1 MRRPNVVYSKPIAK
15 TKTSTLPTET
25 KPLFRKEDTRLIRG
39 AGLFADDVVNAGL
52 LHLHIL
58 RSPYAHARIVSIDTG
73 AADKLPGV
81 VCTLTGSEI
90 AGLTEPYM
98 QIAPEPAANIKDY
111 PMAVDR
117 VRYQG
122 EPVAA
127 VVAESPAIA
136 MDGGALIEVQYES
149 LPAVV
154 DVETALKDEVILH
167 EESGTN
173 QVWRETFEYG
183 DVDQAF
189 ADADHVI
196 GIGRLHF
203 HRFASTPLE
212 CNACVAEWT
221 RQDTVEILCNN
232 SFVGFAQQLLAPS
245 LGLRSDQLRIK
256 SHDIGG
262 SFGNKI
268 WNYLYMAIT
277 ALASRKAGGR
287 RVKWSETRTENLLA
301 SGHGNERTFLD
312 TEVALDENGVITAIR
327 SRHLDDC
334 GAYPRYEPLGCIIWA
349 QVLPATY
356 ALRNIRIDFSQ
367 AVTNKCPVVPN
378 RGYSRMQ
385 HIWFMDRVVDICA
398 HTLGIPTDE
407 MRLKNFIREFPYETP
422 NGCVYD
428 SGDYPAM
435 LQKAKELIGWEEWKQ
450 KQAEARAE
458 GHRIGIG
465 IGTTI
470 DSGTNNFG
478 QARII
483 NPYLPFSGNSE
494 VCTLSILLDGM
505 VSVTLGT
512 GPSGQSHETAAA
524 NLVAS
529 EFNIH
534 PDHVFVQPGFDTAWN
549 TFVGHS
555 GTYASQFAV
564 TGMTAI
570 HGACQKLKAE
580 MRKLAAHVLEVAE
593 EDLEFGVG
601 EQGPE
606 LRVKGTSQSVNFWA
620 LGNLVNNNNAE
631 LDESLSEVTLN
642 VRNVYRPPFEIPDLE
657 RKFGNLTLTY
667 AALLHIVVVEIDPQT
682 CRPRILAYAAVDDC
696 GTVLNPKIVEGQAYG
711 GTAHGIGASLMEHF
725 DYDASG
731 NLMTATFSDYC
742 PITSMNMPDVIH
754 ANIESPS
761 AFTFN
766 GAKGMGE
773 SAGAPLHAI
782 SGAIQDAVWSEDI
795 VITDSFHSP
804 PALYRMLK
812 ERNRDRV
819 VSIRSRT

>member
-1 MRRPNVVYSKPIAK
+1 LSSA
-15 TKTSTLPTET
+15 SG
-25 KPLFRKEDTRLIRG
+25 PLYRKEDARLIRG
-39 AGLFADDVVNAGL
+39 AGLFTDDVVGPGL
-52 LHLHIL
+52 LHVHIV
-58 RSPYAHARIVSIDTG
+58 RSPYAHARIVAVDTS
-73 AADKLPGV
+73 AAEALPGV
-81 VCTLTGSEI
+81 VCTLTGREI
-90 AGLTEPYM
+90 AAQCEPYM
-98 QIAPEPAANIKDY
+98 QIAPPPAAAIEDY

-127 VVAESPAIA
+127 VVAESAAIA
-136 MDGGALIEVQYES
+136 ADGGELVRVEFEV
-149 LPAVV
+149 LTPVM
-154 DVETALKDEVILH
+154 DVETALADEVVLH
-167 EESGTN
+167 ATSGTN
-173 QVWRETFEYG
+173 RVWHEVFEYG

-189 ADADHVI
+189 ASADHVI
-196 GIGRLHF
+196 RIDRLHF

-212 CNACVAEWT
+212 TNACVAEWT
-221 RQDTVEILCNN
+221 RQGTVDLLCNN
-232 SFVGFAQQLLAPS
+232 SFVGFAQQLLLPA
-245 LGLRSDQLRIK
+245 LRLRSDQLRIR

-268 WNYLYMAIT
+268 WNYLYMAIA

-312 TEVALDENGVITAIR
+312 TEVAVSNDGLITAIR

-356 ALRNIRIDFSQ
+356 GLRNMRIEFDQ

-385 HIWFMDRVVDICA
+385 HIWFMERVVDICA
-398 HTLGIPTDE
+398 HTLGISLDRI
-407 MRLKNFIREFPYETP
+407 RLQNYIREFPYETP

-435 LQKAKELIGWEEWKQ
+435 LQKAKALIGWDRWKEV
-450 KQAEARAE
+450 QAEARAA
-458 GHRIGIG
+458 GRWVGIG
-465 IGTTI
+465 IGTTL

-483 NPYLPFSGNSE
+483 NPHLPFSGNSE
-494 VCTLSILLDGM
+494 VCTLAVRIDGM
-505 VSVTLGT
+505 VGVTLGT

-524 NLVAS
+524 NLVAR
-529 EFNIH
+529 ELNIS
-534 PDHVFVQPGFDTAWN
+534 PDNVFVQPGFDTAWN

-564 TGMTAI
+564 TGMSAI

-580 MRKLAAHVLEVAE
+580 LRKLAAFVLEAAE
-593 EDLEFGVG
+593 PDLEFGVG

-606 LRVKGTSQSVNFWA
+606 LRVKGTSRGVNYWM
-620 LGNLVNNNNAE
+620 LSNLVNNNTAE
-631 LDESLSEVTLN
+631 LDASLKEVTLN
-642 VRNVYRPPFEIPDLE
+642 VRNVFRPDFKLPDLE

-667 AALLHIVVVEIDPQT
+667 AALLHIVVVEVDRET
-682 CRPRILAYAAVDDC
+682 YRPKILAYAAVDDC
-696 GTVLNPKIVEGQAYG
+696 GTVLNPQIVEGQAYG
-711 GTAHGIGASLMEHF
+711 GTAHGIGAAIMEQF
-725 DYDASG
+725 EYDAEG
-731 NLMTATFSDYC
+731 NLLTATFSDYC
-742 PITSMNMPDVIH
+742 PITSMNMPDVVH

-761 AFTFN
+761 PFTYN

-782 SGAIQDAVWSEDI
+782 SGAIQDAVWGEGII
-795 VITDSFHSP
+795 VTDSHHSA
-804 PALYRMLK
+804 PALHRMLSQP
-812 ERNRDRV
+812 NRDRV
-819 VSIRSRT
+819 VSLESR

>member
-1 MRRPNVVYSKPIAK
+1 V
-15 TKTSTLPTET
+15 
-25 KPLFRKEDTRLIRG
+25 RLVRG
-39 AGLFADDVVNAGL
+39 AGLFTDDVVDADL
-52 LHLHIL
+52 LHVHIL
-58 RSPYAHARIVSIDTG
+58 RSPYAHARIISIDTST
-73 AADKLPGV
+73 ADALPGV
-81 VCTLTGSEI
+81 VCTLTGREI
-90 AGLTEPYM
+90 AGLCTPYM
-98 QIAPEPAANIKDY
+98 QIAPPPAAAIEDY

-127 VVAESPAIA
+127 VVATSPALA
-136 MDGGALIEVQYES
+136 MDGGVLIEVEYEM

-154 DVETALKDEVILH
+154 DVEAAFTDEVVLH
-167 EESGTN
+167 ETAGTN

-183 DVDQAF
+183 DVDRAF
-189 ADADHVI
+189 AEADHVI
-196 GIGRLHF
+196 RIGRLHF

-212 CNACVAEWT
+212 TNACVAEWT
-221 RQDTVEILCNN
+221 RRGAVEILCNN

-312 TEVALDENGVITAIR
+312 TEVAVSNDGLITAIR

-356 ALRNIRIDFSQ
+356 GLRNIRIDFAQ

-385 HIWFMDRVVDICA
+385 HIWFMERVIDICA
-398 HTLGIPTDE
+398 HTLGIPLDRI
-407 MRLKNFIREFPYETP
+407 RLQNYIREFPYETP
-422 NGCVYD
+422 NGCMYD

-435 LQKAKELIGWEEWKQ
+435 LRKAQQLVGWGEWKQ
-450 KQAEARAE
+450 KQAEGRAR
-458 GHRIGIG
+458 GRRIGIG
-465 IGTTI
+465 IGATI

-483 NPYLPFSGNSE
+483 NPDLPFSGNSE
-494 VCTLSILLDGM
+494 VCNLTVMLDGT
-505 VSVTLGT
+505 VCVTLGT

-529 EFNIH
+529 ELNIH
-534 PDHVFVQPGFDTAWN
+534 PDQVCVQTGFDTSWN

-570 HGACQKLKAE
+570 HGACRKLKAE
-580 MRKLAAHVLEVAE
+580 MRKLAAFALEAAE
-593 EDLEFGVG
+593 QDLEFGLG
-601 EQGPE
+601 DQGPE
-606 LRVKGTSQSVNFWA
+606 LRVRGTSRSMNYWM
-620 LGNLVNNNNAE
+620 LSNLVNNNNAG
-631 LDESLSEVTLN
+631 LPESLADVTLN
-642 VRNVYRPPFEIPDLE
+642 VRNVYRPDFRIPDLG

-667 AALLHIVVVEIDPQT
+667 AALLHIVVIEIEPET

-711 GTAHGIGASLMEHF
+711 GTAHGIGAALMEHF
-725 DYDASG
+725 DYDSSG
-731 NLMTATFSDYC
+731 NLMTTTFSDYC
-742 PITSMNMPDVIH
+742 PITSMNMPEVSH

-761 AFTFN
+761 PFTYN

-782 SGAIQDAVWSEDI
+782 SGAIQDAVYAEGI
-795 VITDSFHSP
+795 IITDSFHSP
-804 PALYRMLK
+804 PALHRMLSQP
-812 ERNRDRV
+812 NLDQV
-819 VSIRSRT
+819 VSMESRRGKSGEGS

>member
-1 MRRPNVVYSKPIAK
+1 MTRSPQIEESAK
-15 TKTSTLPTET
+15 VSSANA
-25 KPLFRKEDTRLIRG
+25 PLYRKEDARLVRG
-39 AGLFADDVVNAGL
+39 AGLFADDVVGPDL
-52 LHLHIL
+52 LHVHIV
-58 RSPYAHARIVSIDTG
+58 RSPYAHARILSVDTS
-73 AADKLPGV
+73 AAEALPGV
-81 VCTLTGSEI
+81 VCTLTGAEI
-90 AGLTEPYM
+90 AELCDPYM
-98 QIAPEPAANIKDY
+98 QIAPPPADAIQDY

-127 VVAESPAIA
+127 VVATSAA
-136 MDGGALIEVQYES
+136 LAADGGDRVQVEYDV
-149 LPAVV
+149 LPAVI
-154 DVETALKDEVILH
+154 DIEDALTDATVLH
-167 EESGTN
+167 EPAGTN
-173 QVWRETFEYG
+173 RIWREVFEYG

-189 ADADHVI
+189 AEADHVI
-196 GIGRLHF
+196 RIGKLHF

-212 CNACVAEWT
+212 TNACVAEWT
-221 RQDTVEILCNN
+221 RRGQVEILCNN
-232 SFVGFAQQLLAPS
+232 SFVGFARQLLAP
-245 LGLRSDQLRIK
+245 GLRLSPNQLHIR

-268 WNYLYMAIT
+268 WNYLYMAIA

-287 RVKWSETRTENLLA
+287 KVKWSETRSENLLA

-312 TEVALDENGVITAIR
+312 TEVAVTNDGVITGIR

-356 ALRNIRIDFSQ
+356 GLRNIRFEFEQ

-385 HIWFMDRVVDICA
+385 HIWFMERVVDICA
-398 HTLGIPTDE
+398 HTLDIPLDTIRE
-407 MRLKNFIREFPYETP
+407 RNYVREFPYETP

-428 SGDYPAM
+428 SGDYVGM
-435 LQKAKELIGWEEWKQ
+435 LNKAKELIGWDDWQGKI
-450 KQAEARAE
+450 AAMRAE
-458 GHRIGIG
+458 GRRVGIG
-465 IGTTI
+465 IGATL

-494 VCTLSILLDGM
+494 VCTLAVSLDG
-505 VSVTLGT
+505 SIQVTLGT
-512 GPSGQSHETAAA
+512 GPSGQSHETAAS
-524 NLVAS
+524 NLVAQ
-529 EFNIH
+529 ELNI
-534 PDHVFVQPGFDTAWN
+534 PTEAVYVQPGFDTAWN

-570 HGACQKLKAE
+570 HGACQKLKNE
-580 MRKLAAHVLEVAE
+580 MRLLAAHALEASPD
-593 EDLEFGVG
+593 DLEFTTG

-606 LRVKGTSQSVNFWA
+606 LRVRGTDRGIAYWMLA
-620 LGNLVNNNNAE
+620 NLVNNNNAE
-631 LDESLSEVTLN
+631 LDASLQDITLN
-642 VRNVYRPPFEIPDLE
+642 VRHVFRPEFALPDLE

-667 AALLHIVVVEIDPQT
+667 AALLHVVVVEIDRDT
-682 CRPRILAYAAVDDC
+682 CRPNILAYAAVDDC

-725 DYDASG
+725 PYDDAG
-731 NLMTATFSDYC
+731 NLLTSTFSDYC
-742 PITSMNMPDVIH
+742 PITAMNMPEVKH

-761 AFTFN
+761 PFTYN

-782 SGAIQDAVWSEDI
+782 SGAIQDAVWGDGI
-795 VITDSFHSP
+795 VVTDSWHAA
-804 PALYRMLK
+804 PALFGMLTDP
-812 ERNRDRV
+812 NRDRM
-819 VSIRSRT
+819 IHAERR